1 MYREAL
7 SPGTSAEGEEEKPVM
22 REAGKQP
29 QVSSIPT
36 LPPPHSLEG
45 ISEAPLMRCM
55 QRYREVVI
63 PGPPFEGGK
72 VVN

>member
-45 ISEAPLMRCM
+45 ISEAPLTER
-55 QRYREVVI
+55 
-63 PGPPFEGGK
+63 
-72 VVN
+72 